1 MIIIT
6 NRDKFNDIHNDILA
20 DILYWINDDNV
31 TCKFCAYTKGD
42 CFGKGCLDGIK
53 SWLNSHR
60 DKFNKKND
68 AEIADILSLTSARDK
83 CKFCC
88 NTRDKCQGESCFIGI
103 QMWLDL
109 PCEDEPENHPPA
121 DNMKCWML
129 RRSK

>member
-1 MIIIT
+1 MT
-6 NRDKFNDIHNDILA
+6 NREKFNSIYNDVLA
-20 DILYWINDDNV
+20 DMLCVINDV
-31 TCKFCAYTKGD
+31 KCKFCAYTKGD

-83 CKFCC
+83 C
-88 NTRDKCQGESCFIGI
+88 QGESCFIGI

-129 RRSK
+129 RGSK